1 MFLKWGYMAILI
13 TAPLGT
19 GKTLK
24 TIELIFEYLNQGRE
38 VYTNIIG
45 LKITGVR
52 NIESTPNDPF
62 DWRDLPPES
71 VLVYDEAHEHPA
83 FAERDLLKNL
93 KNEYYEDRLKEI
105 LKMPDISDTKRKSLY
120 AEVEKEYSKFIKDR
134 KEQILD
140 IGLTMSMHRHFG
152 QEVVLIT
159 QNPTKLNKD
168 TLSNVTIHYV
178 MRRKFGFEAANI
190 WTFGEAM
197 TTWGKSVA
205 DSALV
210 KTYWK
215 FPKHLYKF
223 YVSSEKHNVKKYFPK
238 KYFAYAC
245 IPLLIFGLGYSK
257 ARETGFMGLV
267 PKAEQAQQ
275 IEQVP
280 TDLPQAQIV
289 TYTPEQQKQIDTKR
303 AEFMG
308 LTYEQY
314 MDLQNPQAQDAKNLA
329 VNQNSMDQIVNT
341 YKADNPFD
349 YSYLT
354 PPPVT
359 AHRVFSGC
367 MNGVAY
373 DTQGA
378 ILHDAPKDLCKRL
391 LAGDRPFNP
400 YKQPENVDSYQYAS
414 NEARGDENYKKA
426 YLENIARLDAER
438 HVKAQDAAVKTEQ
451 IPLGTP
457 VPRDISGANSL

>member
-1 MFLKWGYMAILI
+1 MAILI

-83 FAERDLLKNL
+83 FSERDLLKNL
-93 KNEYYEDRLKEI
+93 KNEYYEDRLKAI
-105 LKMPDISDTKRKSLY
+105 LKMSGLSDTKRKSLY

-267 PKAEQAQQ
+267 PKAEQAEQ
-275 IEQVP
+275 IEKVP
-280 TDLPQAQIV
+280 TDLPQAEIV
-289 TYTPEQQKQIDTKR
+289 SYTPEQQKQIDTKR

-329 VNQNSMDQIVNT
+329 ANQNSIDQIVNT

-373 DTQGA
+373 DTQGT
-378 ILHDAPKDLCKRL
+378 ILHDAPKDLCKRVMK
-391 LAGDRPFNP
+391 GDRPFNP
-400 YKQPENVDSYQYAS
+400 YKQPEQAVNYEYAS
-414 NEARGDENYKKA
+414 AKENP
-426 YLENIARLDAER
+426 
-438 HVKAQDAAVKTEQ
+438 Q
-451 IPLGTP
+451 IPNHPNPQEMVEPIPLDQKVSRVIT
-457 VPRDISGANSL
+457 GAHSL

>member
-1 MFLKWGYMAILI
+1 MFLKWGNMAILI

-83 FAERDLLKNL
+83 FSERDLLKNL
-93 KNEYYEDRLKEI
+93 KNEYYEDRLKAI
-105 LKMPDISDTKRKSLY
+105 QKMPNLSDTKRKSLY

-152 QEVVLIT
+152 QEIVLIT

-275 IEQVP
+275 IEKVP
-280 TDLPQAQIV
+280 TDLPQAQIA
-289 TYTPEQQKQIDTKR
+289 TYTPEQKKEIDTKR

-341 YKADNPFD
+341 YKADDPFD
-349 YSYLT
+349 YSYMEA
-354 PPPVT
+354 PPVT

-373 DTQGA
+373 DTQGT
-378 ILHDAPKDLCKRL
+378 ILHDAPKDLCKRVMK
-391 LAGDRPFNP
+391 GDRPFNP
-400 YKQPENVDSYQYAS
+400 YKQSEQAVNYEYAS
-414 NEARGDENYKKA
+414 VKENPQISNNPNPK
-426 YLENIARLDAER
+426 EIIEP
-438 HVKAQDAAVKTEQ
+438 
-451 IPLGTP
+451 IPLDQKVSRVIT
-457 VPRDISGANSL
+457 GAHSL